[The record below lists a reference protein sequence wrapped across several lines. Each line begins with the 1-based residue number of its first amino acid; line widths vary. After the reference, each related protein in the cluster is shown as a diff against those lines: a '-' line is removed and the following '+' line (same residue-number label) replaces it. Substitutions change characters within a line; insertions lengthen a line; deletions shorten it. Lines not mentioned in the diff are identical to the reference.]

1 MAGSGLLRCTFLVLL
16 IAGHSVWASAPADD
30 VDEKDVV
37 VLTTKNFETELAKE
51 KFALVDATEEGDLAN
66 QFDVKGYP
74 TLKWFVNGKE
84 ASDFGGG
91 RTKDDIVRWIAK
103 KTGPATSDVTA
114 VDAAEKLS
122 EKPGA
127 TVLAYLSELSGADFE
142 SYTEL
147 AASKDDTEFFTTTS
161 KDVAAKLGLTA
172 TGSVAVIRNYE
183 GFDPE
188 TVTSAGDSTFE
199 GAKGSFGE
207 RAAAFL
213 LAQRLPAY
221 MEFSQANANAIFGSG
236 VDKHVIVA
244 GPEEAFAPGKE
255 LDTLLRAAS
264 AKTRGQVVLVIA
276 KLGTETAK
284 PILDF
289 FGLDAAASTAQVVGF
304 DSKSNKKFKFP
315 GEGEVTADA
324 LAAFA
329 VALNDGSAQA
339 LLKSAPVPE
348 EPTEDG
354 VTVVVGSTVD
364 SIVKSEDH
372 DVLLESLAPIYEKLA
387 KRFASVD
394 SVVIAKM
401 DGTANEHPDIDAKV
415 LGEGFP
421 TLLFFPAG
429 KAQEA
434 IPYTDER
441 TLKAFTK
448 FLKANA
454 KKKFTLPKKGK
465 KGKKEEAAALWS
477 RGNMGRH
484 SQAYLLTYCGIS
496 FMGWSYALVSIIA
509 SLVVNRNV
517 EPPSED
523 TSAFVETFQLLGLLD
538 VLNAAVGLVA
548 SAPLTAFLQWAG
560 RSNVLFGVLPLAP
573 PEVSKS
579 PMVTVLFAVWALADI
594 IRFAYYASVIM
605 GKYSAFIPLY
615 PIGVAAEMKIVWD
628 SIPLISKSKA
638 YSVQVPG
645 GHTIS
650 YAHFLWVLL
659 LIYIPIFWRL
669 YSFLLRQRKKKLAGS
684 LKKKDA

>member
-51 KFALVDATEEGDLAN
+51 KFALVEFYAPWCGHCKNLKPAYAAAATEVKKQGLPAILAKVDATEEGDLAN

-103 KTGPATSDVTA
+103 KTGPATSDVTT

-127 TVLAYLSELSGADFE
+127 TVLAYLSELLGADFE

-255 LDTLLRAAS
+255 LDALLRAAS

-372 DVLLESLAPIYEKLA
+372 DVLLEVYAPWCGHCKSLAPIYEKLA

-401 DGTANEHPDIDAKV
+401 DGTANEHPDIDAK
-415 LGEGFP
+415 GFP

-465 KGKKEEAAALWS
+465 KGKKEEAADHEEL
-477 RGNMGRH
+477 
-484 SQAYLLTYCGIS
+484 
-496 FMGWSYALVSIIA
+496 
-509 SLVVNRNV
+509 
-517 EPPSED
+517 
-523 TSAFVETFQLLGLLD
+523 
-538 VLNAAVGLVA
+538 
-548 SAPLTAFLQWAG
+548 
-560 RSNVLFGVLPLAP
+560 
-573 PEVSKS
+573 
-579 PMVTVLFAVWALADI
+579 
-594 IRFAYYASVIM
+594 
-605 GKYSAFIPLY
+605 
-615 PIGVAAEMKIVWD
+615 
-628 SIPLISKSKA
+628 
-638 YSVQVPG
+638 
-645 GHTIS
+645 
-650 YAHFLWVLL
+650 
-659 LIYIPIFWRL
+659 
-669 YSFLLRQRKKKLAGS
+669 
-684 LKKKDA
+684 